1 MSLGLSPPKINPS
14 GVLTINFHAFSIYPP
29 LTPSQTGY
37 GYMAYLE
44 AVKNGA
50 NGVECSL
57 GFPDGAGQVLYYMCP
72 IAKHPVFIRPHCK
85 HVSIL

>member
-1 MSLGLSPPKINPS
+1 MAGCLARQVKEAYPSLPLI
-14 GVLTINFHAFSIYPP
+14 FHTHY
-29 LTPSQTGY
+29 QTGY

-57 GFPDGAGQVLYYMCP
+57 GFPDGAGQVLNCVP
-72 IAKHPVFIRPHCK
+72 DRETFSFLSFVHIENK
-85 HVSIL
+85 